1 MICNAYDFDCFV
13 VALVKTEQTI
23 PPSFTKPMSEIQE
36 ILGTFVQIGCKIS
49 GSLPITVEWQK
60 DGNNISVGGKY
71 KLVRQDNSVSL
82 EIEQLERVDAGTYS
96 CKLTNKA
103 GSVECSGAV
112 KVKGQ
117 N

>member
-1 MICNAYDFDCFV
+1 M
-13 VALVKTEQTI
+13 
-23 PPSFTKPMSEIQE
+23 
-36 ILGTFVQIGCKIS
+36 FVQINCKIS
-49 GSLPITVEWQK
+49 GSLSITVEWQK
-60 DGNNISVGGKY
+60 DGNRIDVGGKY
-71 KLVRQDNSVSL
+71 KLVRQDISMSL
-82 EIEQLERVDAGTYS
+82 EIEPLERADAGTYS